1 MKRGSQFRGFTL
13 IELLVVIAIIAILA
27 AILFPVFAQAR
38 DKARAAACLSNMKQ
52 LGLGLQMYAQ
62 DYDETLPPRN
72 DANYDFANPTAA
84 AIKPNFLGSLLPYTK
99 NNKIFAC
106 PSSTPIAGTNCAVD
120 QSPTKDSNTSYLGN
134 AAVIGRALAVV
145 PAPADIVYL
154 QELFQ
159 SRCTAFLRPNYDPAA
174 NNYYYWHFQRSP
186 GVENYNV
193 LHNDGGNTVFA
204 DGHVKFRKGSS
215 MRSGDFGLVPATDD
229 WSADVNKR
237 YTASF

>member
-1 MKRGSQFRGFTL
+1 
-13 IELLVVIAIIAILA
+13 
-27 AILFPVFAQAR
+27 
-38 DKARAAACLSNMKQ
+38 MKQ

-72 DANYDFANPTAA
+72 DGTYDFNDPSKTTFR
-84 AIKPNFLGSLLPYTK
+84 PNFLGSLTPYTK
-99 NNKIFAC
+99 NSKIYSC
-106 PSSTPIAGTNCAVD
+106 PSSTPIAGSNCTTD
-120 QSPTKDSNTSYLGN
+120 QAPTALSNTSYLGN
-134 AAVIGRALAVV
+134 AVVIGRALAVV
-145 PAPADIVYL
+145 PNPADIVYL

-159 SRCTAFLRPNYDPAA
+159 SRCTAFLRPAYDAAA

-193 LHNDGGNTVFA
+193 LHNEGGNTVFA

-229 WSADVNKR
+229 WSSNYTTKR
-237 YTASF
+237 YTSAF